1 VGEGDHDRP
10 GSRGLAGPPI
20 DFAGAVSSGMLVTK
34 GNHSGETA
42 VELRESTAG
51 ESIEHHGEAACGHIS
66 RMLARISDKWTLLV
80 VRSLGNG
87 PRRFNALKRDVGEV
101 SQKMLTATLRQLEEN
116 GFVSRTVTPT
126 MPPQVEYALT
136 DLGRDLQHPVQA
148 LAEWV
153 VTNSSRIDAAR
164 AAYATRRD
172 QEKLTT

>member
-1 VGEGDHDRP
+1 
-10 GSRGLAGPPI
+10 
-20 DFAGAVSSGMLVTK
+20 MLVTK
-34 GNHSGETA
+34 RTHSGETTVDLQESN
-42 VELRESTAG
+42 VEELS
-51 ESIEHHGEAACGHIS
+51 EHQGEAACGHIS

-87 PRRFNALKRDVGEV
+87 PLRFNALRRDVGEV

-126 MPPQVEYALT
+126 TPPQVEYALT
-136 DLGRDLQHPVQA
+136 DLGRDLRHPVQA

-153 VTNSSRIDAAR
+153 LTNSARIDAAR

-172 QEKLTT
+172 QGKADSGAAVQAQLSSA